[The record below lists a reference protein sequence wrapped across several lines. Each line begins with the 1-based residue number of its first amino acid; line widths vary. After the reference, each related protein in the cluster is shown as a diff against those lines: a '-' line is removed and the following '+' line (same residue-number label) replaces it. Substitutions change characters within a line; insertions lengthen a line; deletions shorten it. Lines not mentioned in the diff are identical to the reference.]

1 MMHLEAF
8 KVHAAKKEHYPP
20 TGLSDAEATTE
31 FQRLTEED
39 DAVIDYEGKNSKGEK
54 VLMRVAV
61 ELRTVLINRNLQA
74 HGQGYDLN
82 DKPVKNADSAT
93 VAAAYMKTHAN
104 LEEAAGTELLT
115 TAEANEL
122 LIKKDSTVGEVAKLG
137 SLAALKADLDA
148 QALKGK
154 DDDHADHDADGE
166 TGGEDEGERE
176 GRGTQP
182 KATEPKIWM
191 ERTIRIGEA
200 WARLYSPYCFFQIAG
215 PIYLFCGLLD
225 GRHCV

>member
-1 MMHLEAF
+1 MHLEAF

-20 TGLSDAEATTE
+20 TGLSDAEAVAE
-31 FQRLTEED
+31 FQRLSEES
-39 DAVIDYEGKNSKGEK
+39 DAVVDYDGKNSKGEK

-61 ELRTVLINRNLQA
+61 ELRTVIINRNLQA

-82 DKPVKNADSAT
+82 DKAVKNADSST

-115 TAEANEL
+115 TGEANKL

-148 QALKGK
+148 QAMKGK
-154 DDDHADHDADGE
+154 DDDPDGHDTDGE
-166 TGGEDEGERE
+166 NDGEDGGERVGKA
-176 GRGTQP
+176 QP
-182 KATEPKIWM
+182 KATDPKIWM
-191 ERTIRIGEA
+191 DRTIRIGEA

-225 GRHCV
+225 GRNCV